1 MSLDLDPIKA
11 RISDCATYN
20 FGMHNADTLAKQDA
34 PALVAEVER
43 LRHQLSHVEV
53 DRDHYKNQS
62 AEVERLQAV
71 ISAVVEFCSDF
82 CTEGCCEACR
92 GQNEAYQQVLD
103 IIRES
108 EKA

>member
-1 MSLDLDPIKA
+1 MSWTNGHTDI
-11 RISDCATYN
+11 
-20 FGMHNADTLAKQDA
+20 
-34 PALVAEVER
+34 PALV
-43 LRHQLSHVEV
+43 
-53 DRDHYKNQS
+53 

-82 CTEGCCEACR
+82 CTEGCCEVCK

-108 EKA
+108 KKA